1 MVQLANSQGS
11 VSGNAGNLTLVDQN
25 NNVISDDTRVSVV
38 QNGEVV
44 ANGIYDY
51 RLTSGENNDGLYIN
65 YGLTQVELLA
75 QGANALTLSAEGN
88 SGNAADLSAQITGS
102 GDLRI
107 NTDTPL
113 SLSNS
118 ANSYT
123 GTTWLDAGTLKMGN
137 NNVLGNTHLLTL
149 AQNTQLDM
157 NGFAQTLQNL
167 SSAEGSLIDF
177 NQGALT
183 VNNGT
188 VAGNLT
194 GAGSLKVTGG
204 SLSISSD
211 NTGMTADTTID
222 EDGSVYMQATHAL
235 GSGSVSNSGNLVIGT
250 DSADNNRPL
259 PTGYQVGSLTNSG
272 TVAVTHLAAGT
283 QFQVNGNYTGQDGL
297 IQFDTVLEGDNS
309 LTDKMTVTGD
319 TSGQTFV
326 SVNNIGGHGDQTIN
340 GIELIS
346 ISGDSAGEFIKQGRI
361 VAGTYDYSLV
371 RGTGSLAGNWYLT
384 SENTDVDPDADK
396 NNRPEGGSY
405 IANLA
410 AANTMFNTRLHDRL
424 GETQYTDALTGEE
437 KVTGMWMRQVG
448 GHNNWRDNS
457 GQLKTQS
464 NRYVIQIG
472 GDIARWSTD
481 GLGRWH
487 LGIMTGYGHDSS
499 RTRSS
504 PTGYSSKGS
513 VNGYSAGT
521 YATWYANDTDH
532 SGLYADTWLQYSW
545 FNNDVNG
552 EGLASESYRSRG
564 LTASAETG
572 YTQKLTEFTG
582 SKGSRNEWFIQPQ
595 AQITLMDV
603 RADEHREN
611 NGTRVEGK
619 GNGNI
624 QTRLGIRTY
633 LKGHTREDDGKDRE
647 FQPFIEANWIHNT
660 RNFSAGMDGVS
671 LSQKGTK
678 NLGEVKVGVEG
689 QINPHLNL
697 WGNVGVQVGDN
708 GYNDSAAMLGI
719 RYNF

>member
-1 MVQLANSQGS
+1 
-11 VSGNAGNLTLVDQN
+11 
-25 NNVISDDTRVSVV
+25 
-38 QNGEVV
+38 
-44 ANGIYDY
+44 
-51 RLTSGENNDGLYIN
+51 
-65 YGLTQVELLA
+65 
-75 QGANALTLSAEGN
+75 
-88 SGNAADLSAQITGS
+88 
-102 GDLRI
+102 
-107 NTDTPL
+107 
-113 SLSNS
+113 
-118 ANSYT
+118 
-123 GTTWLDAGTLKMGN
+123 
-137 NNVLGNTHLLTL
+137 
-149 AQNTQLDM
+149 
-157 NGFAQTLQNL
+157 
-167 SSAEGSLIDF
+167 
-177 NQGALT
+177 
-183 VNNGT
+183 
-188 VAGNLT
+188 
-194 GAGSLKVTGG
+194 
-204 SLSISSD
+204 
-211 NTGMTADTTID
+211 
-222 EDGSVYMQATHAL
+222 
-235 GSGSVSNSGNLVIGT
+235 
-250 DSADNNRPL
+250 
-259 PTGYQVGSLTNSG
+259 
-272 TVAVTHLAAGT
+272 
-283 QFQVNGNYTGQDGL
+283 
-297 IQFDTVLEGDNS
+297 
-309 LTDKMTVTGD
+309 
-319 TSGQTFV
+319 
-326 SVNNIGGHGDQTIN
+326 
-340 GIELIS
+340 
-346 ISGDSAGEFIKQGRI
+346 
-361 VAGTYDYSLV
+361 
-371 RGTGSLAGNWYLT
+371 
-384 SENTDVDPDADK
+384 
-396 NNRPEGGSY
+396 
-405 IANLA
+405 
-410 AANTMFNTRLHDRL
+410 
-424 GETQYTDALTGEE
+424 
-437 KVTGMWMRQVG
+437 
-448 GHNNWRDNS
+448 
-457 GQLKTQS
+457 
-464 NRYVIQIG
+464 
-472 GDIARWSTD
+472 
-481 GLGRWH
+481 
-487 LGIMTGYGHDSS
+487 MTGYGHDSS